1 MIRSGPAH
9 RWLVL
14 LACLLMA
21 ACGNDRHAAAGGAAM
36 AAAQPAQDQALAY
49 EHEVSVV
56 LEADVLQPRLAQ
68 VQAACQEARF
78 GPCEVLAVSHHGGD
92 WPSARLVARIA
103 PQGVEPLIAQAGE
116 GGELGSRVTRAEDL
130 AHAVADNARTRDRLQ
145 REQARLQEFGQ
156 RPDLAVADMIALS
169 RQASEVE
176 VALEAAAQEQAQ
188 QQRRIQTHLVSI
200 DFTAAGRDGGAGEI
214 RQALRDFAGIL
225 AAGTAWTIRAV
236 AFLIPVAAVV
246 AVLVLGWRW
255 FRRRRRG

>member
-1 MIRSGPAH
+1 MTRIVPAH
-9 RWLVL
+9 RWLAV
-14 LACLLMA
+14 LACLWLA
-21 ACGNDRHAAAGGAAM
+21 ACGNDRHAATGGAAM
-36 AAAQPAQDQALAY
+36 AAAQPPQGQALAY

-56 LEADVLQPRLAQ
+56 LDADVLQPRLAQ

-78 GPCEVLAVSHHGGD
+78 GPCELLAVSHHGGD

-103 PQGVEPLIAQAGE
+103 PQGVEPLIAQASA

-176 VALEAAAQEQAQ
+176 VALEAAAQQQAQ

-200 DFTAAGRDGGAGEI
+200 DFTASGRDGGAGQV
-214 RQALRDFAGIL
+214 RQALRDFAGSL
-225 AAGTAWTIRAV
+225 AAGTAWTIRSV
-236 AFLIPVAAVV
+236 AFLLPVGAV
-246 AVLVLGWRW
+246 VLVLVMVWRRV
-255 FRRRRRG
+255 RRRRSQ